1 MMKRNIC
8 LVIVTLF
15 LSLAAGA
22 KEKDVVA
29 MQSMVKR
36 LIPAYAEN
44 FQFRKIK
51 PIRERLFPPGRFR
64 SPENHNQWQQCQL
77 DGYGTESL
85 LAILLPDHYLLVC

>member
-51 PIRERLFPPGRFR
+51 PKGGNSVIYPHRRLR
-64 SPENHNQWQQCQL
+64 SV
-77 DGYGTESL
+77 SL
-85 LAILLPDHYLLVC
+85 R

>member
-51 PIRERLFPPGRFR
+51 PIDGKDCFRLDASDPRKIIISG
-64 SPENHNQWQQCQL
+64 NN
-77 DGYGTESL
+77 GYGTESL

>member
-51 PIRERLFPPGRFR
+51 PIDGKDFR

>member
-1 MMKRNIC
+1 MMKKNIC

-44 FQFRKIK
+44 FQFRKIN
-51 PIRERLFPPGRFR
+51 R
-64 SPENHNQWQQCQL
+64 
-77 DGYGTESL
+77 
-85 LAILLPDHYLLVC
+85 

>member
-22 KEKDVVA
+22 KEKDA
-29 MQSMVKR
+29 IDGETSHSGIR
-36 LIPAYAEN
+36 
-44 FQFRKIK
+44 RKLSVQK
-51 PIRERLFPPGRFR
+51 DETDRRERLFPPGRFR

>member
-29 MQSMVKR
+29 MQSMVK
-36 LIPAYAEN
+36 
-44 FQFRKIK
+44 
-51 PIRERLFPPGRFR
+51 LFPPGRFR